1 MNTISNTLN
10 YLIRTGIGYR
20 NIEHSSGITD
30 LKDIIRYEFHVLGN
44 TDIFEFMK
52 DCYTHKEYNET
63 DPNLINDTINII
75 REKLQVDNNCNLK
88 GVWLTDYQ
96 NVIDKYCPEYSEK
109 NIVKVYIHEHKMIP
123 ISDLGPDG
131 ALFATAQDIKYERCE

>member
-1 MNTISNTLN
+1 MNTVSNTLN

-44 TDIFEFMK
+44 TDIFEFVK
-52 DCYTHKEYNET
+52 DYYTHKEYNEN
-63 DPNLINDTINII
+63 DLNLINDTINII
-75 REKLQVDNNCNLK
+75 RERLQVDNKCDLN

-96 NVIDKYCPEYSEK
+96 NVIGRYCPEYSEK
-109 NIVKVYIHEHKMIP
+109 DIVKVYIHEHKMIP

-131 ALFATAQDIKYERCE
+131 ALFVTTQDIKYERCE

>member
-1 MNTISNTLN
+1 MNTISNNLN

-44 TDIFEFMK
+44 TDIFEFVK
-52 DCYTHKEYNET
+52 DHYTYKEYNEN

-75 REKLQVDNNCNLK
+75 REKLQVDNNCDLK

-109 NIVKVYIHEHKMIP
+109 DIVKVYIHEYKMIP

-131 ALFATAQDIKYERCE
+131 ALFATAKDIKYERCE